1 MKSTS
6 LARRR
11 PDLDKNAGK
20 SVLESQDILMATVPW
35 GNWRS
40 VLVYERR
47 HAGRTW
53 LRLRTFNKHRTKG
66 CWYPSPRF
74 FVVPMEHA
82 ENLAAAI
89 QAAAMGESEPE
100 PEWYREFERQ
110 YVSTKSYVTANN
122 HLLEVPG
129 SRTTA
134 KIA

>member
-6 LARRR
+6 LARTR
-11 PDLDKNAGK
+11 PDLEKNAGK
-20 SVLESQDILMATVPW
+20 SVLESEDTLMATVPW

-66 CWYPSPRF
+66 VWYPSPRF
-74 FVVPMEHA
+74 FVVPMEYA

-89 QAAAMGESEPE
+89 QAAAMGDVEHEPD
-100 PEWYREFERQ
+100 WYGVFQQQ
-110 YVSTKSYVTANN
+110 YEGLQGLNQ
-122 HLLEVPG
+122 
-129 SRTTA
+129 
-134 KIA
+134 